1 MTVVVSEPPQ
11 FTITVESPRIIFAGV
26 DTHKDTHYVAIVDD
40 HGQPIADREFLAVGS
55 GYRKIIEF
63 LHAYGIVEAVGV
75 EGTGS
80 YGAELARVLANAG
93 MRVVE
98 VTRANRAERR
108 LRGKSDPLDARQ
120 AAMSVLAGRGLSTP
134 KQRDGDVESMRV
146 LLAERSSATKAR
158 TASINQIHALLVSA
172 PEAIRQ
178 DFRRYDGNKLTVVL
192 SRTRPTPGTTPELIL
207 RASAKRLALRHQ
219 VLTADIALID
229 SQLGQLASRQNPAL
243 LAASGVGPFVAAHL
257 LATAGDNPDRI
268 STKAQFAALCGV
280 APIPASSGKRRR
292 FRLSRGGD
300 RQANAALHRIVLLRK
315 RHKEPRTMAYIARR
329 TAEGLSDRDIVRCLK
344 RHVAN
349 EIFAL
354 LTKNHAVPLPGGPR
368 LRQRRQTLGIVLT
381 DAAKQLNVPY
391 QRLRR
396 LEIGQRAD
404 TDLETTFN
412 AWLNDQS
419 RQAKPTPKA
428 A

>member
-1 MTVVVSEPPQ
+1 M
-11 FTITVESPRIIFAGV
+11 FAGV
-26 DTHKDTHYVAIVDD
+26 DTHKDTHNVAIVDD

-63 LHAYGIVEAVGV
+63 LHAYGIVDAVGV

-93 MRVVE
+93 MRVLE
-98 VTRANRAERR
+98 VNRANRAERR
-108 LRGKSDPLDARQ
+108 LRGKSDPLDAHQ

-146 LLAERSSATKAR
+146 LLAERSSTTKAR

-172 PEAIRQ
+172 PEAIRH
-178 DFRRYDGNKLTVVL
+178 DFRRYDGNKLTVAL
-192 SRTRPTPGTTPELIL
+192 ARTRPTPGTTPELIV
-207 RASAKRLALRHQ
+207 RASAKRLAQCHQ
-219 VLTADIALID
+219 VPAADIALID

-243 LAASGVGPFVAAHL
+243 MAASGVGPFVAAHL

-280 APIPASSGKRRR
+280 APIPASSGKRQR

-354 LTKNHAVPLPGGPR
+354 LTQNPAVPLPGDPR

-404 TDLETTFN
+404 TDLETTFS
-412 AWLNDQS
+412 ARLDDQS
-419 RQAKPTPKA
+419 RQSKPTPKA

>member
-1 MTVVVSEPPQ
+1 MTVAESEPPQ
-11 FTITVESPRIIFAGV
+11 STIVVGSPRTIFAGV
-26 DTHKDTHYVAIVDD
+26 DTHKDTHHVAIVDGL
-40 HGQPIADREFLAVGS
+40 GQPIADREFLAVGS
-55 GYRKIIEF
+55 GYRKIIDF
-63 LHAYGIVEAVGV
+63 LHTHGIVDAVGV

-93 MRVVE
+93 MRVLE
-98 VTRANRAERR
+98 VTRANRADRR
-108 LRGKSDPLDARQ
+108 LRGKSDPLDAHQ
-120 AAMSVLAGRGLSTP
+120 AALSVLAGRGLSTP

-158 TASINQIHALLVSA
+158 TASINQIHGLLVSA

-178 DFRRYDGNKLTVVL
+178 DFRRYDGNKLTIAL
-192 SRTRPTPGTTPELIL
+192 ARTRPTPGTSPELIV

-219 VLTADIALID
+219 ALTADIVLID
-229 SQLGQLASRQNPAL
+229 HQLSQLASRQNPAL
-243 LAASGVGPFVAAHL
+243 MAASGVGPFVAAHL
-257 LATAGDNPDRI
+257 LSTAGDNPKRI
-268 STKAQFAALCGV
+268 ATKAQFASLCGV
-280 APIPASSGKRRR
+280 APIPASSGTRQR

-315 RHKEPRTMAYIARR
+315 RHKDPRTMAYIARR

-354 LTKNHAVPLPGGPR
+354 LARPVVALPLGPK
-368 LRQRRQTLGIVLT
+368 LRQRRQILGIILT
-381 DAAKQLNVPY
+381 EAAKQLDVPY

-404 TDLETTFN
+404 PDLETAFS
-412 AWLNDQS
+412 AWLDDKSQQS
-419 RQAKPTPKA
+419 NPTQKVA
-428 A
+428 

>member
-1 MTVVVSEPPQ
+1 MTVAILDPPKSPAG
-11 FTITVESPRIIFAGV
+11 VASPRTIFAGV
-26 DTHKDTHYVAIVDD
+26 DTHKDTHHVAIVD
-40 HGQPIADREFLAVGS
+40 GLGRPIADREFLAVGS
-55 GYRKIIEF
+55 GYRQIIDF
-63 LHAYGIVEAVGV
+63 LHAHGIVEAVGV

-80 YGAELARVLANAG
+80 YGAELSRVLTGAG
-93 MRVVE
+93 MRVLE
-98 VTRANRAERR
+98 VCRTNRAERR
-108 LRGKSDPLDARQ
+108 VRGKSDPLDARQ
-120 AAMSVLAGRGLSTP
+120 AALTVVAGQGLATP
-134 KQRDGDVESMRV
+134 KQRDGDVESIRI

-158 TASINQIHALLVSA
+158 TASINQIHCLLVSA
-172 PEAIRQ
+172 PEAVRQ
-178 DFRRYDGNKLTVVL
+178 DFRRFDGDKLAVAL
-192 SRTRPTPGTTPELIL
+192 ARTRPAPGTTPELVA
-207 RASAKRLALRHQ
+207 RASAKRLAQRHQ
-219 VLTADIALID
+219 TLTADITYID
-229 SQLGQLASRQNPAL
+229 QQLTVLAVRQNPGL
-243 LAASGVGPFVAAHL
+243 MAASGVGPFVAAHL

-268 STKAQFAALCGV
+268 TTKAQFAALCGV
-280 APIPASSGKRRR
+280 APIPASSGTRQR

-349 EIFAL
+349 EMFAL
-354 LTKNHAVPLPGGPR
+354 LTQNPTVALPIGPR

-381 DAAKQLNVPY
+381 EVAKQLDVPY

-404 TDLETTFN
+404 ANLEVAFS
-412 AWLNDQS
+412 AWLDDRTQHPGPA
-419 RQAKPTPKA
+419 QKA